1 VDSCAHIRFVRN
13 EFLCGHSL
21 TATINHVFTMR
32 DYRPGDFDSLWKLDQ
47 LCFREG
53 ISYSK
58 AELRHYI
65 DRPASF
71 TVVAEEAGKVAGF
84 LVADRSRRGYGHIIT
99 IDVHPSKRRT
109 GIGAALMQQA
119 EERLRISGC
128 DSVFLE
134 TAVDNVSALGFY
146 KSLGYSVLKTIPRY
160 YLNSIDALQM
170 GKRLARAESN
180 AQG

>member
-1 VDSCAHIRFVRN
+1 
-13 EFLCGHSL
+13 
-21 TATINHVFTMR
+21 MR
-32 DYRPGDFDSLWKLDQ
+32 DYRPGDFGSLWKLDQ

-65 DRPASF
+65 DRPATF
-71 TVVAEEAGKVAGF
+71 TIVAEQGETIVGF
-84 LVADRSRRGYGHIIT
+84 LVADRSRQRYGHIIT
-99 IDVHPSKRRT
+99 IDIDPSKRRA

-128 DSVFLE
+128 NSVLLE
-134 TAVDNVSALGFY
+134 TAVDNVSALAFY

-170 GKRLARAESN
+170 GKKLARAESDVL
-180 AQG
+180 A